1 MKLKENTM
9 NSSLPKLI
17 VIEGVDAVGKTTIA
31 RMLEEAFGYTYLY
44 TPQAPF
50 NIIRNLVEEME
61 DIDTRFFYYLSSV
74 ISVQPRLKTLLS
86 SGKKVVIDRYV
97 HSTMAMH
104 MALGAKVQSV
114 NMRELPIVWPDV
126 GILLTTRTDVR
137 IKRMESRAKQPTHDK
152 KIERF
157 IKEAEEAE
165 TIYRSFND
173 LSQIDTTD
181 ITIDQVFAATVQL
194 LRSTKC

>member
-1 MKLKENTM
+1 MDSL
-9 NSSLPKLI
+9 LPKLV

-31 RMLEEAFGYTYLY
+31 RMLEDALGYTYLY

-50 NIIRNLVEEME
+50 TVIRSLVEEME
-61 DIDTRFFYYLSSV
+61 DINTRFFYYLASV
-74 ISVQPRLKTLLS
+74 IGVQPQLKSMLA

-97 HSTMAMH
+97 YSTMAMH
-104 MALGAKVQSV
+104 TVLGAKVQSV
-114 NMRELPIVWPDV
+114 NVRELPIIWPNV
-126 GILLTTRTDVR
+126 GILLTTQTDVR

-157 IKEAEEAE
+157 IKEADEAE

-173 LSQIDTTD
+173 LSEIDTTNL
-181 ITIDQVFAATVQL
+181 TIDQVFAKSVQL
-194 LRSTKC
+194 LRSAKC

>member
-1 MKLKENTM
+1 MDSL
-9 NSSLPKLI
+9 LPKLV

-31 RMLEEAFGYTYLY
+31 RMLEDALGYTYLY

-50 NIIRNLVEEME
+50 SVIRSLVEEME
-61 DIDTRFFYYLSSV
+61 DINTRFFYYLTSV
-74 ISVQPRLKTLLS
+74 IGVQPQLKSMLA

-97 HSTMAMH
+97 YSTMAMH
-104 MALGAKVQSV
+104 TVLGAKVQSV
-114 NMRELPIVWPDV
+114 NMRELPIIWPNV
-126 GILLTTRTDVR
+126 GILLTTQTDVR

-157 IKEAEEAE
+157 IKEADEAE

-173 LSQIDTTD
+173 LSEIDTTNL
-181 ITIDQVFAATVQL
+181 TIDQVFAKSVQL
-194 LRSTKC
+194 LRSAKC